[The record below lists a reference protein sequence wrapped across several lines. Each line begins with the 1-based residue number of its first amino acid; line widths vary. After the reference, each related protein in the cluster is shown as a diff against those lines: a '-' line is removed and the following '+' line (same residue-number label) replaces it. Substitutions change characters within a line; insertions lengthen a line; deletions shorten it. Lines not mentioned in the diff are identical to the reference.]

1 MPNSM
6 GNKQRY
12 LVGFILFFLIVC
24 AMVGKGLH
32 TSSGKSQ
39 SMATVKG
46 TVMDSNGAVIVS
58 PKPTII
64 FKRNE
69 ETTRADVNE
78 NGDYEITLPPGVQ

>member
-1 MPNSM
+1 
-6 GNKQRY
+6 
-12 LVGFILFFLIVC
+12 
-24 AMVGKGLH
+24 
-32 TSSGKSQ
+32 
-39 SMATVKG
+39 MATVKG